1 MTPVLFPATVSSVN
15 ISYTYLWRQ
24 RTVATNYNYF
34 YRLAYVRLD
43 RTNHKPFTPSTVVYG
58 AWRRYL
64 KIQLHC
70 KARIVCRY
78 ALLHFT
84 RWCAPSQEHTSL
96 PTFTSKIQPIWGYI
110 SWREL
115 RIEDLQHNWE
125 IISYIQSKRFC
136 ISTLLNERLVRWY
149 MTSFQIRKR
158 SFSPLAKNWY
168 FNPG

>member
-1 MTPVLFPATVSSVN
+1 MTPCLFPATVPGVD
-15 ISYTYLWRQ
+15 ISYTCLWRQ
-24 RTVATNYNYF
+24 RTAVTNHNCF

-84 RWCAPSQEHTSL
+84 RWCAPSQEHTGL

-125 IISYIQSKRFC
+125 NISYTQSKGFC
-136 ISTLLNERLVRWY
+136 ISVLLNERLVRWY
-149 MTSFQIRKR
+149 MTSFHIRKTFFQPT
-158 SFSPLAKNWY
+158 SQKMTF
-168 FNPG
+168 